1 MNLLKQHKIKYLHYL
16 HFLPLFSSLS
26 LWLGDTSFA
35 HLNIQCSFVVIVHK
49 AVIFLWEAKA
59 NIALAAQCGR
69 ISLNTVSAAS
79 SLGLPW
85 EMCNHVFAYINWGVV
100 QPLGWG
106 ARIAWGWPLL
116 RMQRTPWCHRLCPW
130 RWSPSLWC
138 CVHQDERGCNLCLKL
153 SPVQCLFLRHLQSF
167 TVPLVEEPGVDHR
180 KDDGVPEDV
189 HVPAAGFHG
198 NLYLAAN
205 ESNKST
211 PPMYLL

>member
-85 EMCNHVFAYINWGVV
+85 EMCNHVFAYINWGWSNLLAGGLAS
-100 QPLGWG
+100 LG
-106 ARIAWGWPLL
+106 
-116 RMQRTPWCHRLCPW
+116 
-130 RWSPSLWC
+130 
-138 CVHQDERGCNLCLKL
+138 DD
-153 SPVQCLFLRHLQSF
+153 LFWECKGLPDV
-167 TVPLVEEPGVDHR
+167 TVC
-180 KDDGVPEDV
+180 VPEDGRPLFGV
-189 HVPAAGFHG
+189 VCIRMREDATCAW
-198 NLYLAAN
+198 NC
-205 ESNKST
+205 
-211 PPMYLL
+211 LLFSVSFFVIFRALQSRL